1 MTKEQE
7 TESVSSKH
15 KIALITPAQNE
26 EDSIGV
32 MLNSLP
38 KEIFTQIIVVDN
50 NSSDNTAKIAKD
62 LGAKVVFEKQEGY
75 GKACLSG
82 IKALDKEIEIVVFMD
97 ADNADDPE
105 DISKLISPI
114 INNEHDFVLGS
125 RIKGERESGAMSPV
139 QIFGSYLASFLI
151 NLFWGCKYSDLGPFR
166 AIKKTELEKLEMI
179 DEDFGWTV
187 EMQIKAIVK
196 DLRILEV
203 PVSYRKRIG
212 ISKISGTL
220 KGVVLAG
227 TKIIYTIFKYLL
239 ILKSTNK

>member
-1 MTKEQE
+1 MTKDQA
-7 TESVSSKH
+7 TKPVSSKH

-38 KEIFTQIIVVDN
+38 KELFTQIIVVDN

-62 LGAKVVFEKQEGY
+62 LGAKVVFEEQEGY

-82 IKALDKEIEIVVFMD
+82 INALDKEIEIVVFMD

-105 DISKLISPI
+105 DINKLITPI
-114 INNEHDFVLGS
+114 TNNKYDFVIGS
-125 RIKGERESGAMSPV
+125 RIKGKREEGAMTIV
-139 QIFGSYLASFLI
+139 QIFGSHLAGFLI
-151 NLFWGCKYSDLGPFR
+151 NLFWGFKYSDLGPFR
-166 AIKKTELEKLEMI
+166 AIKKTKLEKLEMI

-212 ISKISGTL
+212 VSKISGTL
-220 KGVVLAG
+220 KGVVLAS

-239 ILKSTNK
+239 ILKSNNK